1 MFILKFASISQNVS
15 ELPQHDTQYCT
26 SNTTRSTVQATRHAV
41 LCKQH
46 DTQYC
51 ASNTLVLCLTY
62 FVITPNNIN

>member
-15 ELPQHDTQYCT
+15 ELPQHDTQYCA

-46 DTQYC
+46 TRIVSDIFC
-51 ASNTLVLCLTY
+51 NNT
-62 FVITPNNIN
+62 